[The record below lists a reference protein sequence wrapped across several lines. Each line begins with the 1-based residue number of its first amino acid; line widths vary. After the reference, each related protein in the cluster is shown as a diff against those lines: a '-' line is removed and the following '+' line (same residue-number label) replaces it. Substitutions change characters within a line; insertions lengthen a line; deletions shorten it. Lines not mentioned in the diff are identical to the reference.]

1 MKIRLLNSGVFV
13 LILLLSLSSCVTMK
27 KYQELEATRKKC
39 DEENS
44 TLKNHNMELSTK
56 TNELNALIEKLNKQ
70 NSDLSANN
78 KELAEKYQELSDQFT
93 KLKISYDTILQKNKE
108 LMFGKSTE
116 TKKILAELHKTQ
128 EELVKR
134 EDSLKKVADLL
145 AIKQKNLQ
153 TAEKELADK
162 QAKLAELQSILAK
175 KDSIVKALKT
185 KVQNALL
192 GFENKGLTIKQKNGK
207 VYVSMDETLLF
218 ASGSFEVAANGVEA
232 LKKLAKVLES
242 NPDINIT
249 VEGHTDNVPYKGT
262 GQILDNWDLS
272 VMRANAVTKILLKNS
287 TIKPARIT
295 SAGRSEYVPVE
306 AANTK
311 EARAKNRRTEIIL
324 TPKLDELLNILESN

>member
-1 MKIRLLNSGVFV
+1 
-13 LILLLSLSSCVTMK
+13 MK
-27 KYQELEATRKKC
+27 KYQELESTRKKC
-39 DEENS
+39 DDENT

-56 TNELNALIEKLNKQ
+56 TNELSALIENLTKQ
-70 NSDLSANN
+70 NKDLGLSNKELSEKYQDLSA
-78 KELAEKYQELSDQFT
+78 QFA
-93 KLKISYDTILQKNKE
+93 KLQISYDTIFAKNKE
-108 LMFGKSTE
+108 LMYGKSFE

-128 EELVKR
+128 AELVKR
-134 EDSLKKVADLL
+134 EDSLKKVANQLS
-145 AIKQKNLQ
+145 IKQKNLEI
-153 TAEKELADK
+153 AEKELAEK

-175 KDSIVKALKT
+175 KDSIVKALKA

-218 ASGSFEVAANGVEA
+218 ASGSSEVAANGVEA
-232 LKKLAKVLES
+232 LKKLAKVLET
-242 NPDINIT
+242 NPDINIM

-287 TIKPARIT
+287 TIKPGRIT
-295 SAGRSEYVPVE
+295 SAGRSEYSPVDV
-306 AANTK
+306 ANTK
-311 EARAKNRRTEIIL
+311 EARSKNRRTEIIL

>member
-1 MKIRLLNSGVFV
+1 MKIRLLNSSV
-13 LILLLSLSSCVTMK
+13 LIFIFLFSLSSCVTMK
-27 KYQELEATRKKC
+27 KYQELESTRKKC
-39 DEENS
+39 DEENA
-44 TLKNHNMELSTK
+44 TLKNHNIELSTK
-56 TNELNALIEKLNKQ
+56 TNELNALIESLNKK
-70 NSDLSANN
+70 NKDLSINN
-78 KELAEKYQELSDQFT
+78 KELADKYQDLSEQFS
-93 KLKISYDTILQKNKE
+93 KLKISYDTIMQKNKE
-108 LMFGKSTE
+108 LMFGKSSE

-134 EDSLKKVADLL
+134 EDSLKKVASQL
-145 AIKQKNLQ
+145 AIKQKNLDI
-153 TAEKELADK
+153 AEKELAEK

-175 KDSIVKALKT
+175 KDSIVRALKT

-287 TIKPARIT
+287 TIKPGRIT